1 LIVLKE
7 LEKGGQIGWV
17 ILTISIHHCREGT
30 CGGEKSCVEGGALA
44 EILWKVDDTDIF
56 FLVKKGRGT
65 VFASVVHRD
74 DFDTRQSGPGF
85 RNNCRDVLLLV
96 IKRDDEGKLG
106 GHDLFGMEQRRES
119 GKQFRKPSLANFF
132 PYGICDLGNRPR
144 VEHGKRYGGENV
156 GWVVVAR
163 VNTT

>member
-17 ILTISIHHCREGT
+17 ILTIPIHHCREGT

-44 EILWKVDDTDIF
+44 EILWKVNDTDIF

-65 VFASVVHRD
+65 ILASVVYRD
-74 DFDTRQSGPGF
+74 YFNTRQSRSGF
-85 RNNCRDVLLLV
+85 RNYCGDVFLFV
-96 IKRDDEGKLG
+96 IERDDEGKLG

-119 GKQFRKPSLANFF
+119 GKQFRKPSLANFS
-132 PYGICDLGNRPR
+132 PYGIGDLGNHPS
-144 VEHGKRYGGENV
+144 VEHGKRDGGENV

-163 VNTT
+163 VDTT

>member
-44 EILWKVDDTDIF
+44 EILWKVNDTDIF
-56 FLVKKGRGT
+56 FLVKKDRGT

-74 DFDTRQSGPGF
+74 DFDTRQSRSGF
-85 RNNCRDVLLLV
+85 RNYCGDVFLLV
-96 IKRDDEGKLG
+96 IKRDDEG
-106 GHDLFGMEQRRES
+106 
-119 GKQFRKPSLANFF
+119 
-132 PYGICDLGNRPR
+132 
-144 VEHGKRYGGENV
+144 
-156 GWVVVAR
+156 
-163 VNTT
+163 

>member
-17 ILTISIHHCREGT
+17 ILTISIHHCRKGT
-30 CGGEKSCVEGGALA
+30 CGGENTGIKGGALA
-44 EILWKVDDTDIF
+44 EILWKVDDADIF
-56 FLVKKGRGT
+56 FLIEKGRGT

-74 DFDTRQSGPGF
+74 DFNTRQSGPSF
-85 RNNCRDVLLLV
+85 RNYCGDVFLLV

-119 GKQFRKPSLANFF
+119 GKQFRKPSFANFF
-132 PYGICDLGNRPR
+132 PYRICDLGNRPS
-144 VEHGKRYGGENV
+144 VEHGKRDRGENV

-163 VNTT
+163 IDTT

>member
-44 EILWKVDDTDIF
+44 EIFWKVDDADIF
-56 FLVKKGRGT
+56 FLIEKDRGT

-74 DFDTRQSGPGF
+74 DFDTRQSRPGF
-85 RNNCRDVLLLV
+85 RNYCGDVFLLV
-96 IKRDDEGKLG
+96 IKRDDEG
-106 GHDLFGMEQRRES
+106 
-119 GKQFRKPSLANFF
+119 
-132 PYGICDLGNRPR
+132 
-144 VEHGKRYGGENV
+144 
-156 GWVVVAR
+156 
-163 VNTT
+163 

>member
-7 LEKGGQIGWV
+7 LEKGRQIGWV

-30 CGGEKSCVEGGALA
+30 CGGENTGIKGRALA
-44 EILWKVDDTDIF
+44 EIFWEMDDADIF
-56 FLVKKGRGT
+56 FLIEKGRGT

-74 DFDTRQSGPGF
+74 DFNTRQSGPSF
-85 RNNCRDVLLLV
+85 RNYCGDVFLLV

-119 GKQFRKPSLANFF
+119 GKQFRKPSFANFF
-132 PYGICDLGNRPR
+132 PYGICDLGNRPS
-144 VEHGKRYGGENV
+144 VEHGKRDRGENV